1 MSTSNELSFIFTEK
15 GFRVDEGDE
24 IELSPAM
31 KTWKER
37 FEADRWQALYDLGFQ
52 EKGEGSPSFSF
63 LYRLASSFD
72 HVLLTSPL
80 FPFLKGK
87 LEVSLPEEEKKSLL
101 SALPYVLGM
110 EWVDGYWLS
119 LAEGKLNEAFHRDF
133 HHFDGT
139 VEAYISSKKKGVS
152 LPDRIYFHLVELSS
166 DEISPFAFLAT
177 YATFDREGRVRQMPL
192 YYALEEYKK
201 DREKL
206 IRLLSS
212 LNKAADIMPR
222 LSDFVEDGTILHPFG
237 VTAEE
242 AWHFLK
248 AVPLLEEK
256 GIYCRIPNWWKK
268 GRSRPSI
275 SVSLGGSAAEPLGLD
290 TILSLRPELSVDGVK
305 LTMADVHRL
314 MKETEGLS
322 FIKGKWVEVDHD
334 RLAKLLGLPVTALE
348 DRPEFAEELRQAGA
362 DAVLCLPFAEGLAQ
376 ISGGQ
381 ETYFV
386 VVTRAHSCDIA
397 CLRSILQKPAAYVG
411 MMGSR
416 KRAALVHTQLAELGL
431 PQERIDALHAPIGL
445 SIGAKTAQEIA
456 LSILAEIVSVKN
468 SRQQTEGFSP
478 ALLAAL
484 EQQTVP
490 AVLATIV
497 GRHGSTPREEGSKM
511 LVLPDGSAVGSVGGG
526 IMEYRTQQ
534 MARELLEPGAAP
546 CRIAAFT
553 TEGASDAAAI
563 AACGGSM
570 EVFLQRLEPEG

>member
-1 MSTSNELSFIFTEK
+1 MEPRTFCDALNREAGDYLLATVLEGAAQGAQLLLCGGVPVWPEHPAACLKAQLPALQQVTASGVQTFGAL
-15 GFRVDEGDE
+15 RVF
-24 IELSPAM
+24 A
-31 KTWKER
+31 ER
-37 FEADRWQALYDLGFQ
+37 FG
-52 EKGEGSPSFSF
+52 
-63 LYRLASSFD
+63 
-72 HVLLTSPL
+72 
-80 FPFLKGK
+80 
-87 LEVSLPEEEKKSLL
+87 
-101 SALPYVLGM
+101 
-110 EWVDGYWLS
+110 
-119 LAEGKLNEAFHRDF
+119 
-133 HHFDGT
+133 
-139 VEAYISSKKKGVS
+139 
-152 LPDRIYFHLVELSS
+152 
-166 DEISPFAFLAT
+166 
-177 YATFDREGRVRQMPL
+177 
-192 YYALEEYKK
+192 
-201 DREKL
+201 
-206 IRLLSS
+206 
-212 LNKAADIMPR
+212 AAPR
-222 LSDFVEDGTILHPFG
+222 LVVCGGGHVG
-237 VTAEE
+237 A
-242 AWHFLK
+242 
-248 AVPLLEEK
+248 
-256 GIYCRIPNWWKK
+256 
-268 GRSRPSI
+268 
-275 SVSLGGSAAEPLGLD
+275 SV
-290 TILSLRPELSVDGVK
+290 V
-305 LTMADVHRL
+305 
-314 MKETEGLS
+314 
-322 FIKGKWVEVDHD
+322 

-376 ISGGQ
+376 IPGGQ

-431 PQERIDALHAPIGL
+431 PQERMDALHAPIGL

-484 EQQTVP
+484 EQQTAP
-490 AVLATIV
+490 AVLATII

-534 MARELLEPGAAP
+534 LARELLEPGAAP

-570 EVFLQRLEPEG
+570 EVFLQRLEPEE

>member
-1 MSTSNELSFIFTEK
+1 MGNRSFFNALHN
-15 GFRVDEGDE
+15 REGDFLLATVLE
-24 IELSPAM
+24 GPSQGERVLLRNTAPVWPEKLPAFWGEHLPALAAVTSSGIL
-31 KTWKER
+31 KSAGQRIFVER
-37 FEADRWQALYDLGFQ
+37 FGAAPQLVVCG
-52 EKGEGSPSFSF
+52 GGHVG
-63 LYRLASSFD
+63 AS
-72 HVLLTSPL
+72 V
-80 FPFLKGK
+80 
-87 LEVSLPEEEKKSLL
+87 V
-101 SALPYVLGM
+101 
-110 EWVDGYWLS
+110 
-119 LAEGKLNEAFHRDF
+119 
-133 HHFDGT
+133 
-139 VEAYISSKKKGVS
+139 
-152 LPDRIYFHLVELSS
+152 
-166 DEISPFAFLAT
+166 
-177 YATFDREGRVRQMPL
+177 
-192 YYALEEYKK
+192 
-201 DREKL
+201 
-206 IRLLSS
+206 
-212 LNKAADIMPR
+212 
-222 LSDFVEDGTILHPFG
+222 
-237 VTAEE
+237 
-242 AWHFLK
+242 
-248 AVPLLEEK
+248 
-256 GIYCRIPNWWKK
+256 
-268 GRSRPSI
+268 
-275 SVSLGGSAAEPLGLD
+275 
-290 TILSLRPELSVDGVK
+290 
-305 LTMADVHRL
+305 
-314 MKETEGLS
+314 
-322 FIKGKWVEVDHD
+322 

-376 ISGGQ
+376 IPGGQ

-484 EQQTVP
+484 EQQTAP

-534 MARELLEPGAAP
+534 LARELLEPGAAP
-546 CRIAAFT
+546 CRLAAFT